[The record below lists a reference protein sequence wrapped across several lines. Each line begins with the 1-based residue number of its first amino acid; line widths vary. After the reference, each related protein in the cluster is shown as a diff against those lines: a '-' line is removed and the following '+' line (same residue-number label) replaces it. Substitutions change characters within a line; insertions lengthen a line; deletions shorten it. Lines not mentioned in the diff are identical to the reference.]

1 MIGRMNVHNIPVNDL
16 SGMNVT
22 EEHESRYR
30 GPYLNSEA
38 RSATKNGGNESEK
51 SNDAQTK
58 GV

>member
-1 MIGRMNVHNIPVNDL
+1 MIGCMKVHNIPVNDL
-16 SGMNVT
+16 SGMNAT

-30 GPYLNSEA
+30 GPSPSFEA
-38 RSATKNGGNESEK
+38 RSDTNNGGNAIEK

>member
-1 MIGRMNVHNIPVNDL
+1 MNVHNIPVNDL

-30 GPYLNSEA
+30 GPYLSSEA